1 MKLSRPLTALLA
13 AVGLQAC
20 TPKNETKAPPP
31 VVVAPSR
38 PPLLPVPSPLD
49 LEQRVYTT
57 PLGNE
62 AAKSVLLEFTRYSE
76 RVHSAVG
83 LFLGNYIDHSGDLRY
98 LFEHPKDFDYWPR
111 GFDSLTTHSTIQ
123 LKRTE
128 MPDRQDAQV
137 TLKNIFAD
145 AKREGKLREAASV
158 VGYLDY
164 AAAKYHGTFDTF
176 TFLYA
181 LDDINERKGY
191 VYGWYDHDR
200 KEVSEKTAEARRLFD
215 SLPETIQDALV
226 QWVGFFG
233 HHAMGRM
240 TTTTILFQ
248 EQRVTHERTLPEL
261 PEAPKERAD
270 AFYRRFGEDIL
281 RGYGIPVPERT
292 S

>member
-1 MKLSRPLTALLA
+1 MKLSRTLSALFA
-13 AVGLQAC
+13 AIGLQAC
-20 TPKNETKAPPP
+20 TPKNETQVPPP
-31 VVVAPSR
+31 VMVLSR

-98 LFEHPKDFDYWPR
+98 LFEHPKEFGYWPR

-123 LKRTE
+123 LERTE
-128 MPDRQDAQV
+128 MPDRQDASV
-137 TLKNIFAD
+137 ALKNIFAA
-145 AKREGKLREAASV
+145 AKKEGKLREAASV

-164 AAAKYHGTFDTF
+164 AAAKYHGTFGTF
-176 TFLYA
+176 TFFYA
-181 LDDINERKGY
+181 LDEVNQRRDYI
-191 VYGWYDHDR
+191 YGWYHHTR
-200 KEVSEKTAEARRLFD
+200 SEVSRKTAQARILFD
-215 SLPETIQDALV
+215 SLPTSVQDALV

-233 HHAMGRM
+233 HHAMSRM
-240 TTTTILFQ
+240 TSTEIFFE
-248 EQRVTHERTLPEL
+248 EQRVTHGLLLPEL
-261 PEAPKERAD
+261 PEVPKERTD